1 MSQRPTF
8 LSPNSVDPRAAVT
21 AVSLL
26 VAGALA
32 LGSIFMVGWIW
43 DRVKQKAPAP
53 PQSSIYL
60 AYDQS
65 GAYQQST
72 DWAAAQK
79 AYQAYSTQFPQPQNA
94 QVLKGWSTAQIYA
107 YMVTQVSG
115 GLKVSCQYCHNINN
129 FSLDD
134 NPIKVKARAMLL
146 MSGDLNR
153 NFISTLPAT
162 VGGYQVTCATCHNG
176 QPKFETYPIKIQN
189 TLPRTYTLPL
199 NLNFPGG
206 FVVTGRTDVGLDAVQ
221 QNQYAMYH
229 MNVSLGQGCTFCHN
243 SRHFPS
249 NEIIQKTH
257 ALTMLKMAKYITDT
271 YVAPG
276 GIPANGIMA
285 GRNVSCWMC
294 HQGARVPPAG
304 ALAGQVPPVISISPP
319 AP

>member
-1 MSQRPTF
+1 
-8 LSPNSVDPRAAVT
+8 
-21 AVSLL
+21 
-26 VAGALA
+26 
-32 LGSIFMVGWIW
+32 MVGWIW

-94 QVLKGWSTAQIYA
+94 QVLKGWSTAQIYGF
-107 YMVTQVSG
+107 MVTQVSG

-271 YVAPG
+271 YGAPG
-276 GIPANGIMA
+276 GNAANGIMA

-294 HQGARVPPAG
+294 HQGARVPPAA
-304 ALAGQVPPVISISPP
+304 ALAGQVPPVLSISSS